1 MILFE
6 KLGLKAV
13 KKTKKGYSTDI
24 EVLEKLRGQ
33 HPIIEEIIDYRK
45 LAKLKSTYSDSLIG
59 LAGPDGRIHTTFQQ
73 TVTATG
79 RLSSTDPNLQNIPVR
94 QQLGAEIRR
103 CFVPRPGWRLIDA
116 DYSQI
121 ELRIL
126 AHIADD
132 PIMKQAF
139 AQGEDVHT
147 VTASQVF
154 GVPPEFVTPQ
164 MRSHAKAV
172 NFGIVYGI
180 SAFSLS
186 EDIHISQKEAQGY
199 IDSYLE
205 KYAGVARYMAEIKEK
220 ARKDG
225 YVTTLMGRRR
235 YLPELKSKNFNIRSF
250 GERVALNTPIQGTA
264 ADVIKA
270 AMVAVYRRLE
280 REGLRARLLLQV
292 HDELIIE
299 APPEEAEQVKALLT
313 EEMENA
319 FPLSVRLQADVSEGE
334 NWYEA
339 KK

>member
-1 MILFE
+1 MRAHGELIFH
-6 KLGLKAV
+6 
-13 KKTKKGYSTDI
+13 I
-24 EVLEKLRGQ
+24 PGQ
-33 HPIIEEIIDYRK
+33 DPSSIADQGWRN
-45 LAKLKSTYSDSLIG
+45 A
-59 LAGPDGRIHTTFQQ
+59 PD
-73 TVTATG
+73 
-79 RLSSTDPNLQNIPVR
+79 LDNIPVR
-94 QQLGAEIRR
+94 QELGTEIRR
-103 CFVPRPGWRLIDA
+103 CFVPQKGWVLIDA

-139 AQGEDVHT
+139 ATGEDIHT

-154 GVPPEFVTPQ
+154 GVPVEFVTHE

-186 EDIHISQKEAQGY
+186 EDIHISPKEAQGY

-205 KYAGVARYMAEIKEK
+205 KYAGVRRYMERVKEQAK
-220 ARKDG
+220 ADG
-225 YVTTLMGRRR
+225 YVTTLWGRRR
-235 YLPELKSKNFNIRSF
+235 YLPELKSKNFNMRSF

-264 ADVIKA
+264 ADIIKA
-270 AMVAVYRRLE
+270 AMVHVEDRLQ
-280 REGLRARLLLQV
+280 REGRKARLLLQV

-299 APPEEAEQVKALLT
+299 CPPEEVEPVKALLV

-319 FPLSVRLQADVSEGE
+319 FPLSVKLVADVSEGA
-334 NWYEA
+334 NWYDA

>member
-1 MILFE
+1 
-6 KLGLKAV
+6 
-13 KKTKKGYSTDI
+13 
-24 EVLEKLRGQ
+24 
-33 HPIIEEIIDYRK
+33 
-45 LAKLKSTYSDSLIG
+45 
-59 LAGPDGRIHTTFQQ
+59 
-73 TVTATG
+73 
-79 RLSSTDPNLQNIPVR
+79 
-94 QQLGAEIRR
+94 
-103 CFVPRPGWRLIDA
+103 
-116 DYSQI
+116 
-121 ELRIL
+121 
-126 AHIADD
+126 
-132 PIMKQAF
+132 
-139 AQGEDVHT
+139 
-147 VTASQVF
+147 
-154 GVPPEFVTPQ
+154 
-164 MRSHAKAV
+164 
-172 NFGIVYGI
+172 
-180 SAFSLS
+180 
-186 EDIHISQKEAQGY
+186 
-199 IDSYLE
+199 
-205 KYAGVARYMAEIKEK
+205 MAEIKEK

>member
-1 MILFE
+1 
-6 KLGLKAV
+6 
-13 KKTKKGYSTDI
+13 
-24 EVLEKLRGQ
+24 
-33 HPIIEEIIDYRK
+33 
-45 LAKLKSTYSDSLIG
+45 
-59 LAGPDGRIHTTFQQ
+59 
-73 TVTATG
+73 
-79 RLSSTDPNLQNIPVR
+79 
-94 QQLGAEIRR
+94 
-103 CFVPRPGWRLIDA
+103 
-116 DYSQI
+116 
-121 ELRIL
+121 
-126 AHIADD
+126 
-132 PIMKQAF
+132 
-139 AQGEDVHT
+139 
-147 VTASQVF
+147 
-154 GVPPEFVTPQ
+154 
-164 MRSHAKAV
+164 
-172 NFGIVYGI
+172 
-180 SAFSLS
+180 
-186 EDIHISQKEAQGY
+186 
-199 IDSYLE
+199 
-205 KYAGVARYMAEIKEK
+205 MAEIKEK

-280 REGLRARLLLQV
+280 QEGLRARLLLQV